1 MLRIFLLLI
10 TVSFIISCGDKTY
23 LPQSVGKAGEII
35 VVIENEFLANKA
47 GTAIKSIFGK
57 YQLGLPQEE
66 PLFSIIPIPEKELSK
81 ILKRHR
87 NILIADISANHADSD
102 ISVKKNVW
110 ANNQLSIKISATSDS
125 AFRDVLIKN
134 GDILIHYFQDMELER
149 LITGIEKSEN
159 KPVQKQL
166 KDNQN
171 LNLTIPRGY
180 QIVMDSLHFTWL
192 KYDSERSS
200 GGYEHQIN
208 RNLLLYYHDYK
219 SEQMLNLNNLINI
232 QDSVT
237 KKFISGAAPGS
248 FMKIVEE
255 YPVNKKTFNLKGNY
269 AVEMRGLWHLEGD
282 FMGGPFLNY
291 TTIDTLNNK
300 VVSLVSFIYAPN
312 FDKREYLR
320 EMEAIMRTIK
330 FKEN

>member
-1 MLRIFLLLI
+1 MLRIFLLVI

-35 VVIENEFLANKA
+35 VVIENQFLENEA
-47 GTAIKSIFGK
+47 GAAIKNIFGK
-57 YQLGLPQEE
+57 YQPGLPQAEA
-66 PLFSIIPIPEKELSK
+66 LFSIIPIPEKELSK

-87 NILIADISANHADSD
+87 NILIADISGNHADSD
-102 ISVKKNVW
+102 ISFKKNVW
-110 ANNQLSIKISATSDS
+110 ANNQLCVKISAPSDS
-125 AFRDVLIKN
+125 AFTNVLVKN
-134 GDILIHYFQDMELER
+134 QDILTHYFQEVELER
-149 LITGIEKSEN
+149 LISGIEKSEN

-166 KDNQN
+166 KDNQK
-171 LNLTIPRGY
+171 LNLAIPKGY
-180 QIVMDSLHFTWL
+180 QIVMDTLQFTWL

-208 RNLLLYYHDYK
+208 RNLLLYYNDYK
-219 SEQMLNLNNLINI
+219 SEQMLTLNNLLNK

-237 KKFISGAAPGS
+237 KKYISGPTPGS

-255 YPVNKKTFNLKGNY
+255 YPVNKKSFNLNGNY
-269 AVEMRGLWHLEGD
+269 ALEVRGLWQLEGD

-291 TTIDTLNNK
+291 TTVDTLNNK

-320 EMEAIMRTIK
+320 EMEAIMRTIM